1 MILQP
6 FGPLIYQETITNEHL
21 EYLKDLAESS
31 REHGQN
37 VGDSLAG
44 NIQEQFKIVGDSE
57 KFNNFMYPHVFSYME
72 SIMDRWEKHSIN
84 PGDTTIKELTYH
96 YGRGPWINFQH
107 KNEFNPVHVHTGDL
121 SSVVMIDIPEEI
133 AAEEPVASN
142 MPCAGQLEFIEGS
155 SGFWCSG
162 THKVIPKTGDI
173 FLFPNTLKHTVYPF
187 KSDVER
193 ITMSFNIYDI
203 KT

>member
-96 YGRGPWINFQH
+96 YGRGLWINFQH

-121 SSVVMIDIPEEI
+121 SSVVMIDIPEEQQKNYPVEGKENEFYKSKYDTDNQNVYDLFLQ
-133 AAEEPVASN
+133 AMAEMNKTAKEN
-142 MPCAGQLEFIEGS
+142 N
-155 SGFWCSG
+155 
-162 THKVIPKTGDI
+162 IPE
-173 FLFPNTLKHTVYPF
+173 LKLKLPKLKRT
-187 KSDVER
+187 DG
-193 ITMSFNIYDI
+193 
-203 KT
+203 